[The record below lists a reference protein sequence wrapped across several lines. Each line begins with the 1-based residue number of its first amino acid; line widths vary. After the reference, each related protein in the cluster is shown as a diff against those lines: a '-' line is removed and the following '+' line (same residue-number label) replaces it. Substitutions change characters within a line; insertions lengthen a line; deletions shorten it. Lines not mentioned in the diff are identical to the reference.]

1 MPRIDAPTVAEHHAR
16 QRRSLLDA
24 ARALLA
30 ETGHAPSMAAVGRRA
45 GLARTS
51 VYQYFDSPEAL
62 LEAVVGDVF
71 PDWAAQVRAHVEAAD
86 GPAERV
92 WAYVEANL
100 ALFAGSEQAV
110 AQALAR
116 VVDPRVLQGP
126 MQDFHVRL
134 QGPLREALGDL
145 GEPDPS
151 AVAELIDAMIVHASR
166 VTGADHT
173 EGAGDAGDP
182 ERASAL
188 LRRLLGGYL
197 GGQPERDETRAV
209 SDAGRGGRGRRRGG
223 GPGRS

>member
-1 MPRIDAPTVAEHHAR
+1 MPRIDAPTVAEHRAR

-30 ETGHAPSMAAVGRRA
+30 ETGSAPSMAAVGRRA

-62 LEAVVGDVF
+62 LEVVVGDVL
-71 PDWAAQVRAHVEAAD
+71 PDWAAQVRARVEAAEE
-86 GPAERV
+86 PAERV

-110 AQALAR
+110 AQALVR
-116 VVDPRVLQGP
+116 VVDPQVLRGP
-126 MQDFHVRL
+126 MQEFHVRL
-134 QGPLREALGDL
+134 QGPLREALADL
-145 GEPDPS
+145 GEPDPG
-151 AVAELIDAMIVHASR
+151 AVADLVDAMVVHASR
-166 VTGADHT
+166 ATGADHV
-173 EGAGDAGDP
+173 EGPGGAGDP

-197 GGQPERDETRAV
+197 GDPPGRQGDRDV
-209 SDAGRGGRGRRRGG
+209 SDAGRGGRGRRRAG